1 MRDNMK
7 RRELKRKEKNRILK
21 LKLTE
26 GNIDDVYKSLPKIV
40 KVCNKKYKIELFY
53 NNDFVDIYCITENS
67 ITDKRL
73 IDIIEVVHAINL
85 KNIREKFNYIY
96 DAVCAKLDERRKT
109 NYCEFENDMCVRDR
123 KRGNDHNNGC
133 CECKGRGK
141 CQYLDHGVCTLDSCM
156 ACKLFTCPTLKT
168 MGITQSI
175 NDFVLTKCFFTNR
188 QKDIL
193 QFSYWTPKELI
204 IEKLVKSSKRFLKV

>member
-7 RRELKRKEKNRILK
+7 RRELKRKEKNRILR

-53 NNDFVDIYCITENS
+53 NNDFV
-67 ITDKRL
+67 
-73 IDIIEVVHAINL
+73 
-85 KNIREKFNYIY
+85 F
-96 DAVCAKLDERRKT
+96 
-109 NYCEFENDMCVRDR
+109 
-123 KRGNDHNNGC
+123 
-133 CECKGRGK
+133 
-141 CQYLDHGVCTLDSCM
+141 
-156 ACKLFTCPTLKT
+156 
-168 MGITQSI
+168 
-175 NDFVLTKCFFTNR
+175 TKCFFTNR

-204 IEKLVKSSKRFLKV
+204 IEKLVKSFRRFLKV

>member
-7 RRELKRKEKNRILK
+7 RRELKRKEKNRILR

-53 NNDFVDIYCITENS
+53 NNDFV
-67 ITDKRL
+67 
-73 IDIIEVVHAINL
+73 
-85 KNIREKFNYIY
+85 F
-96 DAVCAKLDERRKT
+96 
-109 NYCEFENDMCVRDR
+109 
-123 KRGNDHNNGC
+123 
-133 CECKGRGK
+133 
-141 CQYLDHGVCTLDSCM
+141 
-156 ACKLFTCPTLKT
+156 
-168 MGITQSI
+168 
-175 NDFVLTKCFFTNR
+175 TKCFFANR

-193 QFSYWTPKELI
+193 QFSYWIPKELI